1 LNLHGHFSAI
11 IKVTDNFSDI
21 LAGHSTWFTFSAM
34 NRIFKRYEFPL
45 QNKALAS
52 TKVAFSSYPGM
63 LSSWDDFYM
72 MDSGLL
78 MI

>member
-1 LNLHGHFSAI
+1 MA
-11 IKVTDNFSDI
+11 DDFSDI
-21 LAGHSTWFTFSAM
+21 FAGHSTWFPYSAM
-34 NRIFKRYEFPL
+34 NRIFKRYEFNLNNP
-45 QNKALAS
+45 ALAAK
-52 TKVAFSSYPGM
+52 KVAFSSYPGM